1 MDYLTNYYKNLS
13 EQLQEKIFELE
24 KSLNEV
30 VRPTFIPLT
39 TAYDDSGEQPPQV
52 ATLTDAEEEELL
64 KVDSYGGR
72 YPNKEYAH
80 HDRAWRAYDKG
91 ISDINTSLFLNKH
104 IAKQDLLAR
113 NTYRGRPL
121 SSMPGSKTAQNLLA
135 NFERSYQDSPELV
148 AQKAGR
154 EILKNLSMRILDKSA
169 GDKEFL
175 NAEKERTDR
184 IAGRRQSNNNWP
196 YGTYTGD

>member
-13 EQLQEKIFELE
+13 EQIQEKIFKLE
-24 KSLNEV
+24 KTLNEV

-39 TAYDDSGEQPPQV
+39 VAYDDSGDRPPQV

-64 KVDSYGGR
+64 KVDNYGGR

-80 HDRAWRAYDKG
+80 HDRAWRAYEMG

-104 IAKQDLLAR
+104 RAKQDLLAQ

-121 SSMPGSKTAQNLLA
+121 SSMPGSKTAQNLIA
-135 NFERSYQDSPELV
+135 NFERSYQDSPDLV
-148 AQKAGR
+148 AQKAGK
-154 EILKNLSMRILDKSA
+154 EILKNLSMRILDNSP

-175 NAEKERTDR
+175 NAERERIDR
-184 IAGRRQSNNNWP
+184 IAGRRQTKNNWP
-196 YGTYTGD
+196 FGTYTGD

>member
-13 EQLQEKIFELE
+13 EQLQNKIFELE

-39 TAYDDSGEQPPQV
+39 TAYDDGGEQPPQV

-80 HDRAWRAYDKG
+80 HDRAWRAYNMG
-91 ISDINTSLFLNKH
+91 ISDINTQLFLNKH
-104 IAKQDLLAR
+104 RAQQDLLAS

-135 NFERSYQDSPELV
+135 NFERSHQDSPELV

-175 NAEKERTDR
+175 NAEQERTDR